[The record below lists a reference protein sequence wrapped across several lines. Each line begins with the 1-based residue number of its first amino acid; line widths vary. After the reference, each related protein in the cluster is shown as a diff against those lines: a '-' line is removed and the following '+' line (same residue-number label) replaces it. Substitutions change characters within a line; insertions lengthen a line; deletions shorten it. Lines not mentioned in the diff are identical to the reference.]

1 MTCQAQHCLANA
13 KHSIAYA
20 AYMGCARRWLG
31 WARLG
36 AWVAWHGAHA
46 HMRNKNGQHAKEV
59 DWLCGWGGGGSRKGQ
74 TGQEQPLATGLHWLC
89 ASWMDDGEK
98 DRLSVLIADLQR
110 VLCASQFCHFH
121 RHHHRHRSTAADV
134 AATGARRKPCLRL
147 CADRKGVWADTC
159 SQSRRFDW
167 SSHSTARG
175 SDQERSTFS
184 CHIARPC
191 CAYKRDEP
199 TVRPHQRRHWHEPL
213 GAVHNANAVKERY
226 SMYTSVFECDYGWP
240 ETDSPQP
247 RQTSVSWSPPSHH
260 GRLHSAHRVRP
271 QDTPCRR

>member
-1 MTCQAQHCLANA
+1 MPSTALSCQRQAFNCVCCIHGVRKALAGLGSVGCL
-13 KHSIAYA
+13 
-20 AYMGCARRWLG
+20 GGLARRTCAHAQQKWAACEGSRLVVWLG
-31 WARLG
+31 
-36 AWVAWHGAHA
+36 
-46 HMRNKNGQHAKEV
+46 
-59 DWLCGWGGGGSRKGQ
+59 GGGGSRKGQ